1 MSENDAIQTYEY
13 DGESDPLPKAK
24 EVEVKTVFKTAQL
37 AFETFDSKLFS
48 CKLED
53 EKASETLHFVEP
65 ETSHAKHSST
75 KKFESPHERI
85 HRIEKEIKILSKQLD
100 ELSGGDPITQITSGE
115 VLKEIDNM
123 EMDFGAI
130 LNDTR
135 ISPYL
140 INDSPFPK
148 STLNKPDSEIASS
161 LISQCGNLGGKGQN
175 GVSYELFHRKRVG
188 EKELRLNEVDRRLL
202 ALEKRVGTVGKDTGF
217 KNMHAALS
225 DLYNKLNLLQGSNI
239 DSLTRRI
246 ASMNAELELQKRLL
260 RIKGAKGGEKK
271 INELDELMQKGS
283 KTTKE
288 IPTIIKKLESQDAR
302 HKNQTAALLRL
313 QKLQRTQ
320 TGLISLLQND
330 EAVLSDV
337 EKNMAANMQ
346 RLKANIDSF
355 KKRFAA
361 LNSKLKQ
368 I

>member
-1 MSENDAIQTYEY
+1 MSENDAIRIYEY
-13 DGESDPLPKAK
+13 DGESEPLPKSK
-24 EVEVKTVFKTAQL
+24 EIEVKTVYKTAQL

-48 CKLED
+48 SELED
-53 EKASETLHFVEP
+53 EKASDTLHFVKP
-65 ETSHAKHSST
+65 ETSHAANSST

-85 HRIEKEIKILSKQLD
+85 HRIEKEIKTLGKQLD
-100 ELSGGDPITQITSGE
+100 ELSEGDPITQITSGK
-115 VLKEIDNM
+115 VLKDIDNM

-161 LISQCGNLGGKGQN
+161 LINQCGNLGGKGQN
-175 GVSYELFHRKRVG
+175 GVAYELFHRKRVG
-188 EKELRLNEVDRRLL
+188 EKELRLNEVDRRVH
-202 ALEKRVGTVGKDTGF
+202 ALEKRVGTVGKNTGF
-217 KNMHAALS
+217 KNMHAALC

-239 DSLTRRI
+239 DTLTRRI

-271 INELDELMQKGS
+271 INELAELMQKGS

-288 IPTIIKKLESQDAR
+288 IPNIIKKLESQDKR

-320 TGLISLLQND
+320 AGLTSLLKKD
-330 EAVLSDV
+330 EEVLTEV
-337 EKNMAANMQ
+337 QKNMDENMS
-346 RLKANIDSF
+346 RLKANIGSF
-355 KKRFAA
+355 RERFAA
-361 LNSKLKQ
+361 LNSKLNQ
-368 I
+368 L